1 MTIYSGEAQAMS
13 FEPKKI
19 GKEKERKPP
28 PEGWTGEN
36 DTWSN
41 LMGMELMKAGFP
53 PHKVAIKDEVLELIS
68 HDSAVEFN
76 AIPIGIDLD
85 GKTVV
90 IAVSDSS
97 DDQIKDD
104 LEFLLSRPVKLI
116 AAKKKDIKYAINMN
130 YNPDG
135 ESAAPIESEE
145 EPEDL
150 KAEPKEGKDRWDQI

>member
-1 MTIYSGEAQAMS
+1 MP

-19 GKEKERKPP
+19 GNKKEQKPP

-53 PHKVAIKDEVLELIS
+53 PHKVPIKDEVLELLD
-68 HDSAVEFN
+68 HDSAIAFN
-76 AIPIGIDLD
+76 AIPTGIDVD
-85 GKTVV
+85 GKTVI

-104 LEFLLSRPVKLI
+104 LEFLLSRPVKLVT
-116 AAKKKDIKYAINMN
+116 AKKEDIKYAINMN

-135 ESAAPIESEE
+135 ESAAPDVPE
-145 EPEDL
+145 EPEEDTDKP
-150 KAEPKEGKDRWDQI
+150 KAEANPKDDKDRWDQI